1 MFRLRYT
8 YLILLSIILFTNS
21 SYGLPYNPWEKLPSD
36 AVYISKKEIN
46 VQNKT
51 SFQKFIDLFQKPKPK
66 SKPNQ
71 YIAITPKKHTSY
83 NPWKDLPSDAVYIPK
98 TEIINQNKTFFQSLA
113 DQYFKPQR
121 SPVHNIIIT
130 SPQRVMYYKV
140 IKVQKVYKP
149 SNSSKSDSKAK
160 SFFSKSTP
168 KTNPKNSDFS
178 KQMNNLINQSTRQFK
193 KSINTIT
200 KQIK

>member
-1 MFRLRYT
+1 MFKLRYI
-8 YLILLSIILFTNS
+8 YFILLSIILFTNS

-36 AVYISKKEIN
+36 TVYISKKEIN
-46 VQNKT
+46 AQNKT
-51 SFQKFIDLFQKPKPK
+51 SFQKFIDLFLKPKPK
-66 SKPNQ
+66 PTQ

-98 TEIINQNKTFFQSLA
+98 TEITNQNKTFFQSLA

-130 SPQRVMYYKV
+130 SPQRVMYYKI
-140 IKVQKVYKP
+140 IKAQKVYKP
-149 SNSSKSDSKAK
+149 SNSSKSGSKAK
-160 SFFSKSTP
+160 SFFSKPTP
-168 KTNPKNSDFS
+168 KTNQKNTDFS
-178 KQMNNLINQSTRQFK
+178 KQMNNLINQSTRQYK
-193 KSINTIT
+193 KSINTII